1 MTSTAGMPLD
11 GLRVLDLSNFL
22 AAPFLTMLLGDFG
35 AEVIK
40 VERPDG
46 GDELRL
52 WGRDKDGVG
61 LYFKVVNRNKKSI
74 TVDLRTA
81 LGLEIV
87 KRLARSADVIVENYR
102 PGTLERWGMGYD
114 VLSEINPRIV
124 LVRVTGFGQTG
135 PYRSRPGFGT
145 LAEAFSGYAY
155 VHGEPGGAPQLPAC
169 GLADATTGLT
179 AAFLAMV
186 ALREREQSGL
196 GQAIDIAIYEPLF
209 TLLGPHVVDYDQLGV
224 VQERNG
230 SRLPF
235 TAPRN
240 VFRTQDGQFVSI
252 SGSAQSTFERICT
265 SVGRPELAADPRFG
279 NNRLRLENVD
289 ALDATL
295 QQAVAGFD
303 LDDLLARFEHHQ
315 ATIAPVYSVAQI
327 FEDPHYRARGN
338 IVAVG
343 DDELGGDIRMQDV
356 VGRLSRTPGAVRH
369 AGPRLGEHNREI
381 LVDRLGFSEDELLAA
396 RLPL

>member
-1 MTSTAGMPLD
+1 MSDPAAMPLA

-22 AAPFLTMLLGDFG
+22 AAPFLSMLLGDFG

-46 GDELRL
+46 GDELRF
-52 WGRDKDGVG
+52 WGRNKGGVG
-61 LYFKVVNRNKKSI
+61 LYFKVINRNKKSI
-74 TVDLRTA
+74 TVNLRTP

-87 KRLARSADVIVENYR
+87 KRLVRDVDVVVENYR

-135 PYRSRPGFGT
+135 PYSSRPGFGT

-155 VHGEPGGAPQLPAC
+155 VNGEADSAPLLPAF
-169 GLADATTGLT
+169 GLADATTGMA

-186 ALREREQSGL
+186 ALRERDRSGV
-196 GQAIDIAIYEPLF
+196 GQVIDVAIYEPLF

-240 VFRTQDGQFVSI
+240 IFRTRDDRYVSI
-252 SGSAQSTFERICT
+252 SGSAQSTFERICAALDT
-265 SVGRPELAADPRFG
+265 PELIVDPRFG
-279 NNRLRLENVD
+279 DNRLRLENVT
-289 ALDATL
+289 ALEEAM
-295 QQAVAGFD
+295 QVAVSRYDF
-303 LDDLLARFEHHQ
+303 DDLVARFEHHQ

-327 FEDPHYRARGN
+327 FEDPHYQARHN
-338 IVAVG
+338 IAAIE
-343 DDELGGDIRMQDV
+343 DEELGVVRMQDV
-356 VGRLSRTPGAVRH
+356 VGRLSRTPGGVRH

-381 LVDRLGFSEDELLAA
+381 LIDRLGFSEAELTDEV
-396 RLPL
+396 PL

>member
-1 MTSTAGMPLD
+1 MSNMAAMPLA

-46 GDELRL
+46 GDELRF
-52 WGRDKDGVG
+52 WGRNKGGVG
-61 LYFKVVNRNKKSI
+61 LYYKVINRNKKSI
-74 TVDLRTA
+74 TVDLRTP

-87 KRLARSADVIVENYR
+87 KRLVRDVDVVVENYR

-135 PYRSRPGFGT
+135 PYSSRPGFGT

-155 VHGEPGGAPQLPAC
+155 VNGEADRAPLLPAF
-169 GLADATTGLT
+169 GLADATTGMA
-179 AAFLAMV
+179 AAFLTMV
-186 ALREREQSGL
+186 ALRERDLSGV
-196 GQAIDIAIYEPLF
+196 GQVIDVAIYEPLF

-240 VFRTQDGQFVSI
+240 IFRTRDDRFVSI
-252 SGSAQSTFERICT
+252 SGSAQSTFERICAALDT
-265 SVGRPELAADPRFG
+265 PELVADPRFG
-279 NNRLRLENVD
+279 DNRLRLENVTALED
-289 ALDATL
+289 AL
-295 QQAVAGFD
+295 QAAVSRYDF
-303 LDDLLARFEHHQ
+303 DDLLVRFERHQ

-327 FEDPHYRARGN
+327 FEDPHYKARHN
-338 IVAVG
+338 IAAVE
-343 DDELGGDIRMQDV
+343 DQELGVVRMQDV

-369 AGPRLGEHNREI
+369 AGPPLGEHNREI
-381 LVDRLGFSEDELLAA
+381 LIDRLGFSEAELAA
-396 RLPL
+396 EVPL